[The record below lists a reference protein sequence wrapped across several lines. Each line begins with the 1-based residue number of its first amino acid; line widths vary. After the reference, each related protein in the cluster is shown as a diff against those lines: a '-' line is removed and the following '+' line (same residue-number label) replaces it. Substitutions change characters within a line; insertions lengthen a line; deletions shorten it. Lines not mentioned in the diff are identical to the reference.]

1 MMNRTSTQII
11 PATKQFPMYTV
22 VVQEFKFDSIR
33 QESYWTTRHV
43 KCYRLR
49 SDAEMFA
56 SRW

>member
-1 MMNRTSTQII
+1 MNPVRVVFV
-11 PATKQFPMYTV
+11 PANKYFTKHTV
-22 VVQEFKFDSIR
+22 IVEEFKFDSIR

-43 KCYRLR
+43 KYYRLR